1 MNELL
6 LAKSEPQIPLQVHIE
21 DCLLILENLKL
32 MIPAVGKIDTTNQDF
47 WELLRIGV
55 VFHDLGKAHREFQ
68 NVLYKRKN
76 KWNYRRHEF
85 YSLPFVNAFETS
97 ELTKQMLR
105 LVVAGHHKDY
115 KSLSDRYLNRYEND
129 DDEDMPTFIPRNQ
142 SFEDDFG
149 KNVVVSAVLELLKSC
164 YSIQLDP
171 SRVIPDSIGSLV
183 RIYLKDLPFK
193 KENPNFL
200 FFLLLFGGLK
210 WCDHLGSAQIKSL
223 PIISPE
229 DFGFLN
235 DWQETFYQHQIESSR
250 VVGNAILKAPTGSG
264 KTESALLWVKK
275 QLEETG
281 QGRIFFVLPFTAS
294 INAMFDRLGKR
305 LNDGNDWKVGM
316 VHGKLD
322 AYLYNYFDD
331 FQYSIS
337 EKKEKIKDLR
347 DKFRKTLTPLK
358 IITPF
363 QLLKHLFGLKGFEQ
377 GCFEMVGSYFI
388 FDEIHAYSPDIA
400 AQIKVLLEFSTN
412 HLKAKALIMTA
423 TMPNFLKREFET
435 ALGDFTPISANA
447 ELYTSFKRHR
457 VKVFPG
463 RLGDNLELIKE
474 ALKSKKV
481 LVVCNT
487 VKQAQ
492 LVFDQLKSEVGNEQ
506 AILLHSAFNGHDRYA
521 KEQALLNADRIRL
534 LVGTQA
540 IEVSLDIDYEII
552 FSEPAPIDALIQ
564 RFGRVNR
571 DKSKW
576 KERGLCECCVFLEN
590 NDSDKYIYNAE
601 IIARTLQELEKVEKE
616 NGGQI
621 DEQNLQAIIDN
632 VYPNWDDKS
641 KQEFDDAYRELNARL
656 SRIAPIVYSEIDE
669 DEFYEQF
676 DGVKVVPEACFIDF
690 KRCVESFD
698 LIGAEGYKV
707 QIRKQNF
714 MGWRK
719 NDNIKSDSLVIGTEK
734 GNQMK
739 IRFYRTNKKY
749 TRDLGLIPYEEDSW
763 KAFDVL

>member
-1 MNELL
+1 MNEPL
-6 LAKSEPQIPLQVHIE
+6 LAKSEPQIPLQEHIE
-21 DCLLILENLKL
+21 DCLLILENLKQ
-32 MIPAVGKIDTTNQDF
+32 MIPTVGKINATNQDF

-55 VFHDLGKAHREFQ
+55 IFHDLGKAHREFQ
-68 NVLYKRKN
+68 SVLYKRKN

-85 YSLPFVNAFETS
+85 YSVPFVNAFETTES
-97 ELTKQMLR
+97 TKQMLR

-115 KSLSDRYLNRYEND
+115 KSLSEKYLNRYEND

-149 KNVVVSAVLELLKSC
+149 KNVVVATVLELLNNR
-164 YSIQLDP
+164 YDIQLDP
-171 SRVIPDSIGSLV
+171 RKVKPDSIGSLV

-193 KENPNFL
+193 KENPIFL

-223 PIISPE
+223 PIIRPE

-235 DWQETFYQHQIESSR
+235 DWKETFYQHQIESAMA
-250 VVGNAILKAPTGSG
+250 VGNVILKAPTGSG

-294 INAMFDRLGKR
+294 INAMFERLGKR
-305 LNDGNDWKVGM
+305 LNNGNDWKVGM

-337 EKKEKIKDLR
+337 EKKEKIRSLR

-435 ALGDFTPISANA
+435 ALGDFTSISANA
-447 ELYTSFKRHR
+447 ELYTSFKRHK
-457 VKVFPG
+457 VKVLHG
-463 RLGDNLELIKE
+463 RLGDNLELIKR

-492 LVFDQLKSEVGNEQ
+492 LVFNQLKSEVGNEE
-506 AILLHSAFNGHDRYA
+506 ATLLHSAFNGHDRYA
-521 KEQALLNADRIRL
+521 KEQALLNSDKTRL

-576 KERGLCECCVFLEN
+576 KERGLCECCVFSEN
-590 NDSDKYIYNAE
+590 
-601 IIARTLQELEKVEKE
+601 R
-616 NGGQI
+616 
-621 DEQNLQAIIDN
+621 
-632 VYPNWDDKS
+632 
-641 KQEFDDAYRELNARL
+641 
-656 SRIAPIVYSEIDE
+656 
-669 DEFYEQF
+669 
-676 DGVKVVPEACFIDF
+676 VV
-690 KRCVESFD
+690 
-698 LIGAEGYKV
+698 L
-707 QIRKQNF
+707 
-714 MGWRK
+714 
-719 NDNIKSDSLVIGTEK
+719 T
-734 GNQMK
+734 
-739 IRFYRTNKKY
+739 
-749 TRDLGLIPYEEDSW
+749 
-763 KAFDVL
+763 